1 MLIFVFI
8 YWRNYF
14 QWQTVA
20 PSCTD
25 SFFFFCLYYYYI
37 FLSAGFSRGKDKGA
51 DLLSRAFEGPL
62 PPGMLK

>member
-20 PSCTD
+20 PSCMD
-25 SFFFFCLYYYYI
+25 FFFFVCI
-37 FLSAGFSRGKDKGA
+37 IIIFFLSAGFSRGKDKGA

-62 PPGMLK
+62 LPGMLK